1 MTELNELSELQSVD
15 FAFGAFLAGA
25 FAGYADKGPQG
36 WRNFIKR
43 PVNKQIFRHD
53 ADTPEQ
59 FMRDFLSSQKDKKVT
74 STRTNDEDVVIS
86 STFVNAPLFPV
97 VYYFRKPGLVNT
109 QDQKGSRGR
118 VWNGNRIF
126 DLQQLPVALDYN
138 LVLMAWDKL
147 ALDKISLAWY
157 AYVSSHDA
165 FMAPFEIGG
174 ESFDVR
180 VSLMDNKNIAMQNAS
195 EVMDGKRLYA
205 ATTPVSIMTNILF
218 GKEIDLPG
226 PSRVIFGSV
235 PQAEQRYV
243 LTLADD
249 LFSFDSATKE
259 DGPRPINPG
268 TVRLMV
274 GARVVATD
282 DGKGAIS
289 GSYELDD
296 IVIPIVGTVDYYSGI
311 ISVSFGSNPAG
322 VVSVAFQPL
331 DGRINVDW
339 EFEGDGFY
347 DDGGIV
353 DYDDGQ
359 PMVWG

>member
-1 MTELNELSELQSVD
+1 VTELNELSELQSVD

-36 WRNFIKR
+36 WRDFIKR

-59 FMRDFLSSQKDKKVT
+59 FMRDFLSSQKAKETVSTTLVEGVVT
-74 STRTNDEDVVIS
+74 SQ
-86 STFVNAPLFPV
+86 TFINAPLFPV

-118 VWNGNRIF
+118 VWNGNKIF
-126 DLQQLPVALDYN
+126 NLQQLPVALDYN
-138 LVLMAWDKL
+138 LVLLAWDKL

-165 FMAPFEIGG
+165 FLAPFEIGG

-195 EVMDGKRLYA
+195 DVVDGKRLYA

-235 PQAEQRYV
+235 PQAERRYV
-243 LTLADD
+243 LALVDG
-249 LFSFDSATKE
+249 LFNFDSATKE

-282 DGKGAIS
+282 DGKGAVS
-289 GSYELDD
+289 GSYELNDV
-296 IVIPIVGTVDYYSGI
+296 VIPIVGTVDYYSGT
-311 ISVSFGSNPAG
+311 ISGNFGSDPAG

-331 DGRINVDW
+331 DGRIEVDW

-347 DDGGIV
+347 DDGGII
-353 DYDDGQ
+353 DYDNGQ
-359 PMVWG
+359 SMIWG